1 MQIFTRREKRRGQ
14 IWESNHQPGT
24 FSVPKRLWSHFGL
37 GSSLL
42 LKGKDTLC
50 VIVLLFCE
58 TEYPP
63 PLNSFMFAHDIFQDT
78 KMINPVML
86 HTVHSFDLDVVIIV
100 YKKEQ
105 HTDAGRII
113 LAVSSHSHLAAYHL
127 HCACAMPAKRFTYKC
142 CTVTIRAQL

>member
-1 MQIFTRREKRRGQ
+1 MGEQSPTGNVFCAKTTVVPLWTWQQFTAKR
-14 IWESNHQPGT
+14 
-24 FSVPKRLWSHFGL
+24 
-37 GSSLL
+37 
-42 LKGKDTLC
+42 KDTLC

-63 PLNSFMFAHDIFQDT
+63 PSNSFMFAHGIFQDT

-105 HTDAGRII
+105 HMDAGRII

-142 CTVTIRAQL
+142 CTVNIRAQL